1 MNQVLIYGDSLSW
14 GLIPNTRNRLN
25 FAQRWPGVFESTLLS
40 AGYSLRVFENC
51 INGRRTVWP
60 DPFKAGRN
68 GAIGLAQVV
77 EMHSPL
83 SLIIMML
90 GVNDFQSSHT
100 NTASLSA
107 MGSARLIDIIRH
119 APIEPGMPVPEI
131 LVIAPPVLG
140 EPKGEIV
147 DKFAGAIQRSSGL
160 SDALHTMAS
169 EQAVF
174 YFDAAPVIHT
184 SELDGVHLDLDQ
196 HCILGK
202 AIAEFVDKSIWSGIR
217 NHNSSYPAP

>member
-1 MNQVLIYGDSLSW
+1 
-14 GLIPNTRNRLN
+14 
-25 FAQRWPGVFESTLLS
+25 
-40 AGYSLRVFENC
+40 
-51 INGRRTVWP
+51 
-60 DPFKAGRN
+60 
-68 GAIGLAQVV
+68 
-77 EMHSPL
+77 
-83 SLIIMML
+83 MML

-100 NTASLSA
+100 NTAASSA

-131 LVIAPPVLG
+131 LVVAPPVLG

-174 YFDAAPVIHT
+174 YFDAAPVIRT
-184 SELDGVHLDLDQ
+184 SDLDGVHLDLDQ

-202 AIAEFVDKSIWSGIR
+202 AIAKFVDKSIWSGIR
-217 NHNSSYPAP
+217 NSNSSYPAP

>member
-14 GLIPNTRNRLN
+14 GLIPNTQNRLN
-25 FAQRWPGVFESTLLS
+25 FAQRWPGVFEGTLLS

-51 INGRRTVWP
+51 INGRRTVWS

-68 GAIGLAQVV
+68 GANGLAQVV

-100 NTASLSA
+100 NTAALSA
-107 MGSARLIDIIRH
+107 VGSARLIDIIRH

-131 LVIAPPVLG
+131 LVVAPPH
-140 EPKGEIV
+140 
-147 DKFAGAIQRSSGL
+147 AGRAQFFL
-160 SDALHTMAS
+160 SRTVA
-169 EQAVF
+169 
-174 YFDAAPVIHT
+174 
-184 SELDGVHLDLDQ
+184 
-196 HCILGK
+196 
-202 AIAEFVDKSIWSGIR
+202 
-217 NHNSSYPAP
+217 